1 MKIDVKLPEY
11 IRAFACKYK
20 YPLRVFL
27 FGIIFVLIGGNNE
40 KESVQSITPAEGNN
54 TYLLEQQLEDMIE
67 KIDGVGR
74 AEVILSL
81 KYSEQNIYAKEEVK
95 ENASEIVIVNE
106 NGAQKALVEYTSSPE
121 YKGALIVCDGG
132 DDSKVRLEITDAVKA
147 LTGIS
152 SQNII
157 ITKMKK

>member
-1 MKIDVKLPEY
+1 MKIDVKIPEY
-11 IRAFACKYK
+11 IRSFAYKYK
-20 YPLRVFL
+20 YPLIVFL
-27 FGIIFVLIGGNNE
+27 FGIIFVVAGGNTENDT
-40 KESVQSITPAEGNN
+40 ITNVITEERNN
-54 TYLLEQQLEDMIE
+54 IYLLEQQLEDMIE

-106 NGAQKALVEYTSSPE
+106 NGGQKALVEYTSSPE

-132 DDSKVRLEITDAVKA
+132 DDSRVRLEITDAVKA